1 MEEMAANHQSQKPE
15 EGERTQG
22 KGLLDPVF
30 DYINEL
36 KRDTESVKDIKEEL
50 AAQEAQ
56 EKKPSSLLKKIL
68 IGIIVFLLLGLPEIL
83 ILIWHFM
90 PPI

>member
-1 MEEMAANHQSQKPE
+1 MAANHQSQKPE
-15 EGERTQG
+15 EGKRTQG

-56 EKKPSSLLKKIL
+56 EKKPSSLRERRKVCVIDRRRQY
-68 IGIIVFLLLGLPEIL
+68 ES
-83 ILIWHFM
+83 
-90 PPI
+90 